1 MQREET
7 LKKKLKKLN
16 LKRKK
21 NKVNFY
27 LILFS
32 LLLMFIASYFKV
44 IPKVPEKD
52 DIHLAILT
60 ISTVFAGFMF
70 TSLGLLIGFIDRG
83 NMPELESAGFTGQ
96 YFNGIIIGI
105 AFLVFSMA
113 VSFFTVINPDFTKNS
128 TVYNAEVFSLIAGIL
143 FFLKAVLDIFKI
155 LRRVRTFV
163 KEEYERKQRED

>member
-1 MQREET
+1 MIKVEA
-7 LKKKLKKLN
+7 LKKNIKKLN

-21 NKVNFY
+21 NKVNFS

-32 LLLMFIASYFKV
+32 FLIIFLASYFKL

-105 AFLVFSMA
+105 TFLVFSMS
-113 VSFFTVINPDFTKNS
+113 VSFFTVINPDFTKNL
-128 TVYNAEVFSLIAGIL
+128 TVYNIEVFSLIAGIL
-143 FFLKAVLDIFKI
+143 FFLKAVLDIFRI
-155 LRRVRTFV
+155 LRKVRTFV
-163 KEEYERKQRED
+163 KEEYEKKQREE